1 MTTEIVQYK
10 CPSCG
15 HLLGEEEYEHACK
28 KSERQ
33 IAEGVKEKLRIA
45 EEEIQQLKINHA
57 KELLQKDEENRLD
70 TEKEVNTRVTKILNE
85 ERMMNANLIDERIR
99 MAVTEVEVRYKQSE
113 MQYKMQHDR
122 IETDNR
128 KLMDQVEKLQ
138 KTLDSIPAELRGTAG
153 EFVLAEE
160 LKREFVMDEIKQ
172 KKVGVAMADVV
183 QVIVTETGERI
194 NTLIVYDRKMGDTV
208 TKSDLEKAKNYKMIH
223 NTDYSIIVTAKGIR
237 NGRFTEEREGILLVH
252 PMALI
257 DVARLFRANIIEAS
271 KQEKSNTAI
280 DSKQAKI
287 YNFVTSAEYNRDVR
301 AKIGIKSDLDDIQ
314 RKEEDYHRTL
324 WHKRKE
330 FVDKWFELDHKNE
343 RKIRDITEEDS
354 DKDIDT
360 ANDGETPSS

>member
-57 KELLQKDEENRLD
+57 KELLQKDEKNRLD

-138 KTLDSIPAELRGTAG
+138 KTLDSIPAEP
-153 EFVLAEE
+153 
-160 LKREFVMDEIKQ
+160 KRYGGRIRSCRR
-172 KKVGVAMADVV
+172 
-183 QVIVTETGERI
+183 TE
-194 NTLIVYDRKMGDTV
+194 
-208 TKSDLEKAKNYKMIH
+208 
-223 NTDYSIIVTAKGIR
+223 KGIC
-237 NGRFTEEREGILLVH
+237 NG
-252 PMALI
+252 
-257 DVARLFRANIIEAS
+257 
-271 KQEKSNTAI
+271 
-280 DSKQAKI
+280 
-287 YNFVTSAEYNRDVR
+287 
-301 AKIGIKSDLDDIQ
+301 
-314 RKEEDYHRTL
+314 
-324 WHKRKE
+324 
-330 FVDKWFELDHKNE
+330 
-343 RKIRDITEEDS
+343 
-354 DKDIDT
+354 
-360 ANDGETPSS
+360 